1 MKPPCMIVVQ
11 YVLPTL
17 RALVVDDLVK
27 EHGMRKI
34 DVSRKMEL
42 TPAAITQYEK
52 GDRGKAFVGTI
63 VKSKKAMKVVS
74 DLADALAK
82 GTISAED
89 VINKLCEACGA
100 IRADGMVCGLHKEEE
115 PGLKGTACGV
125 CDSSCKV
132 P

>member
-1 MKPPCMIVVQ
+1 MIVVQ

-17 RALVVDDLVK
+17 RSLVMNDLIN

-42 TPAAITQYEK
+42 TPAAITQYAK
-52 GDRGKAFVGTI
+52 GERGKAFVDTV
-63 VKSKKAMKVVS
+63 VKSKKAMRVVS
-74 DLADALAK
+74 DLSDALAK

-100 IRADGMVCGLHKEEE
+100 IRADGMVCAMHEEEE
-115 PGLKGTACGV
+115 PRLKE
-125 CDSSCKV
+125 SSCTVCGPTATCRKGKS
-132 P
+132 